1 MIEGVNQVLLEVEDQ
16 DRALEFWTESIG
28 FELAQD
34 ARYGEG
40 TPWLEVRTRDKAVTL
55 VLSRRRGKRPT
66 KAAERPA
73 SYIFLYCD
81 DLPVNLRGAARPR
94 RRFLPSPRRAGQGL
108 VVDVRRSRGQ
118 PLRTRSARS
127 GVRSGTKGEQR

>member
-81 DLPVNLRGAARPR
+81 DLPGTYEELRGRGVDFSHPPDEQGRGWWSMFEDQEGNRFALVPREAA
-94 RRFLPSPRRAGQGL
+94 
-108 VVDVRRSRGQ
+108 
-118 PLRTRSARS
+118 
-127 GVRSGTKGEQR
+127 